1 MFAWIRGHL
10 PTRET
15 ISPGKKQ
22 TNKNIS
28 GYSWFPDFEASK
40 ISHFRIYLIM
50 KIEKKDLFRTV
61 SSLPLSTF
69 GFQKH
74 NLMWYL
80 LIC

>member
-50 KIEKKDLFRTV
+50 KIEKKIYLELLAHYH
-61 SSLPLSTF
+61 SLHLASRNTT
-69 GFQKH
+69 
-74 NLMWYL
+74 
-80 LIC
+80 